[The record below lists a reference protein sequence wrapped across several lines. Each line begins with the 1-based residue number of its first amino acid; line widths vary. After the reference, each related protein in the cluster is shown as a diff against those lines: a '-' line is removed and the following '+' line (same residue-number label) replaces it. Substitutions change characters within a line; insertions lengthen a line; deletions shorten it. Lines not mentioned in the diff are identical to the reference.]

1 MLTSSFSAGVLGI
14 EGYLI
19 TVETVVK
26 SGVDRFDL
34 IGVPDTAVKESK
46 SRVQSAIENSE
57 FVFTGGDILI
67 NLAPA
72 DIKKEGSA
80 YDLAIAV
87 ALLRSMGHIDASVT
101 LADCCFIG
109 ELALSGEIRPA
120 DGVLCRVIAAVKAGK
135 KRIFVPIENANEA
148 AAVPGAEVYGAPSLT
163 AVFRHVTGTEKLER
177 ATFDRDAFEKGAS
190 YPGPDFSDVKGQE
203 LAKRALE
210 IAAAGGHNVLFI
222 GPPGAGKSM
231 LAKRL
236 PGILPPL
243 RFEEALVTTEIWS
256 AAGLLP
262 SGVSLMTERPF
273 RSPHHTVSAVS
284 LCGGGVVPKPGE
296 VSLAHNGVLFLDEL
310 PEFGSTKADSLRQP
324 IEDKQISVVRIGGR
338 VTFPSSFIMVCAM
351 NPCRCG
357 YYGHP
362 TRRCTCRPDDIKRY
376 ISRVSGPLL
385 DRIDIQIEI
394 SAISYDE
401 IEDTSPG
408 TGSVEMRRRVVA
420 ARKTALDRF
429 ARNGESAGCNAEMS
443 EAELRRSCKLG
454 PEARDLMREAFDK
467 FGMSARGHDRVL
479 RVARTI
485 ADLDGHDEITP
496 LDVAEAIQLR
506 TLDKKYV
513 SIK

>member
-1 MLTSSFSAGVLGI
+1 MLTSAYSAGVLGI

-26 SGVDRFDL
+26 NGLQRFDL

-46 SRVQSAIENSE
+46 SRVQSAIENSG
-57 FVFTGGDILI
+57 FIFTGGDILV

-87 ALLRSMGHIDASVT
+87 ALLRSMEHIDRSVSFDS
-101 LADCCFIG
+101 LCFIG
-109 ELALSGEIRPA
+109 ELALSGEVRPA
-120 DGVLCRVIAAVKAGK
+120 EGVLCRVIAAKNAGK
-135 KRIFVPIENANEA
+135 TVVFVPTENAREA
-148 AAVPGAEVYGAPSLT
+148 AAVPGVEVYGVPSLI
-163 AVFRHVTGTEKLER
+163 AVFNHLTGREPLER
-177 ATFDRDAFEKGAS
+177 VEFDLEAFDRERVFSAL
-190 YPGPDFSDVKGQE
+190 DFADVKGQE
-203 LAKRALE
+203 GAKRALE

-222 GPPGAGKSM
+222 GPPGTGKSM

-236 PGILPPL
+236 PTILPPL
-243 RFEEALVTTEIWS
+243 QFDEALTTTGIWS

-262 SGVSLMTERPF
+262 AGVSLMTERPF

-284 LCGGGVVPKPGE
+284 LCGGGVIPKPGE

-310 PEFGSTKADSLRQP
+310 PEFGSSKADSLRQP
-324 IEDKQISVVRIGGR
+324 IEDKKISVVRIGGR
-338 VTFPSSFIMVCAM
+338 VTFPSSFMLVCAM

-376 ISRVSGPLL
+376 ISKVSGPLL
-385 DRIDIQIEI
+385 DRIDIQVEVPSITYDQMADTTPGEN
-394 SAISYDE
+394 SAS
-401 IEDTSPG
+401 
-408 TGSVEMRRRVVA
+408 MRKRVIA
-420 ARKTALDRF
+420 AREIARARF
-429 ARNGESAGCNAEMS
+429 ERDGEKATCNAEMS
-443 EAELRRSCKLG
+443 EAELRRSCALGDEEKELMRTAFEKLG
-454 PEARDLMREAFDK
+454 L
-467 FGMSARGHDRVL
+467 SARGHDRVL

-485 ADLDGHDEITP
+485 ADLDGHEDINV
-496 LDVAEAIQLR
+496 LDIAEAIQLR

-513 SIK
+513 AIK